1 VRRLS
6 TGAIGTV
13 LLGLALVLLAAPA
26 APGASATSA
35 TPATPAAPAAPAQD
49 DDGASAGRVDVI
61 KVSGLLD
68 PVLVDFVSRSIR
80 RAEDTGVVALTL
92 QVNSAGAVVSDAEV
106 EALTEQMRDA
116 AVPVAV
122 WVGPSGSKALNE
134 AAELVAAASDSGMAP
149 GTRITDPGGDTLNDD
164 EAVAEGVV
172 DRAAPTIGLFNVDL
186 EGFES
191 NVVDGSD
198 GRPTREPV
206 TQTVFSQLPL
216 GAQVMHTVASPP
228 AAYLLFVIGMALI
241 LFEFFTAG
249 VGVAGVV
256 GAAFFVLGSYG
267 LAVLPTNPVAIGLLV
282 LSMFAFGVDIQTG
295 VPRFWTAV
303 GIVAYVIGTFT
314 LYDGLSVSWI
324 TLGVSF
330 AGMAVAMV
338 AGMPAMVRTR
348 FATPTIGREW
358 MIGEVG
364 EAVVD
369 VDPDGTVRVR
379 DALWRARVNRA
390 TPIDAGDPVK
400 VVGIAGMI
408 LEVEPP
414 EGAAKDYRDRSR

>member
-6 TGAIGTV
+6 TGAIGAV
-13 LLGLALVLLAAPA
+13 LLGLAFLALAAPA
-26 APGASATSA
+26 APAASAPP
-35 TPATPAAPAAPAQD
+35 TPRTAASQGGDQPD
-49 DDGASAGRVDVI
+49 DARVNVI

-68 PVLVDFVSRSIR
+68 PVLVDFVSNSIR
-80 RAEDTGVVALTL
+80 QAEDEGAVALTL
-92 QVNSAGAVVSDAEV
+92 QLNSGGAVVSDAEID
-106 EALTEQMRDA
+106 ALTEQMRDA
-116 AVPVAV
+116 DVPVAV
-122 WVGPSGSKALNE
+122 WVGPSGSKALDE
-134 AAELVAAASDSGMAP
+134 AADLVAAAADSGMAP
-149 GTRITDPGGDTLNDD
+149 GTRITGPDGDTLDDD
-164 EAVAEGVV
+164 EAVEAGVV
-172 DRAAPTIGLFNVDL
+172 DRAAPTIGLFNVEL

-206 TQTVFSQLPL
+206 TPTVFSQLSL
-216 GAQVMHTVASPP
+216 GAQLMHTVASP
-228 AAYLLFVIGMALI
+228 AVAYLLFVIGMALI

-256 GAAFFVLGSYG
+256 GAVFFILGCYG
-267 LAVLPTNPVAIGLLV
+267 LAVLPTNAVAIALLV

-295 VPRFWTAV
+295 VPRFWTGV
-303 GIVAYVIGTFT
+303 GIVTYVIGTLT
-314 LYDGLSVSWI
+314 LYDGLSLSWI

-330 AGMAVAMV
+330 LGMAVAMIS
-338 AGMPAMVRTR
+338 GMPAMVRTR

-390 TPIDAGDPVK
+390 TPIDAGDPVR

>member
-1 VRRLS
+1 MRRLS
-6 TGAIGTV
+6 IGAVGAV
-13 LLGLALVLLAAPA
+13 LLGSALLLLAAPA
-26 APGASATSA
+26 ALGAPVDRT
-35 TPATPAAPAAPAQD
+35 TPAAPATPLAPSQD
-49 DDGASAGRVDVI
+49 DADAAGRVDVI

-80 RAEDTGVVALTL
+80 RAEDAGAIALTL
-92 QVNSAGAVVSDAEV
+92 QLNSAGAVVSDAEI
-106 EALTEQMRDA
+106 EALTEQMRNA
-116 AVPVAV
+116 AIPVAV
-122 WVGPSGSKALNE
+122 WVGPSGSKALDE
-134 AAELVAAASDSGMAP
+134 AADLVAAAADSGMAP
-149 GTRITDPGGDTLNDD
+149 GTRITGPDGETLDD
-164 EAVAEGVV
+164 EEAVEAGIV
-172 DRAAPTIGLFNVDL
+172 DRAAPTIGLFNVEL

-191 NVVDGSD
+191 KVVDGSD

-216 GAQVMHTVASPP
+216 GAQLMHTVASPP

-256 GAAFFVLGSYG
+256 GAAFFVLGCYG
-267 LAVLPTNPVAIGLLV
+267 LAVLPTNSVAIGLLV

-303 GIVAYVIGTFT
+303 GIGAYVIGTLT
-314 LYDGLSVSWI
+314 LYDGLSLSWI

-330 AGMAVAMV
+330 LGMAVAMIS
-338 AGMPAMVRTR
+338 GMPAMVRTR

-400 VVGIAGMI
+400 VVSIAGMI